1 MAPERLTDRPVC
13 GRCKGK
19 LVLDEPVE
27 ANDRS
32 FRAEVE
38 NEPLPV
44 LVDFWASW
52 CGPCR
57 MVAPVLLEV
66 ARERAGRLKVV
77 KLNVDDN
84 PDTAARY
91 RIQHIPALKLF
102 RAGAPVR
109 ELEGAMSKAQVL
121 ASIDPLL

>member
-1 MAPERLTDRPVC
+1 M
-13 GRCKGK
+13 
-19 LVLDEPVE
+19 LDEPVE